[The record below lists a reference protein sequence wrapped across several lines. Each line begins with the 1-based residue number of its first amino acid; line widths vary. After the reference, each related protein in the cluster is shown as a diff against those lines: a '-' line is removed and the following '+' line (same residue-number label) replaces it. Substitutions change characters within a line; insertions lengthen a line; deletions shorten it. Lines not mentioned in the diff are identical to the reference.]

1 MLFKKLFRM
10 LVMGGAVV
18 GAGAGCAARAQSADQ
33 RPAARDGGAQ
43 SADAGTH
50 PDGGAKAQE
59 SGSGVPGW

>member
-33 RPAARDGGAQ
+33 APAARDGGSSQ
-43 SADAGTH
+43 YPDVGTR

-59 SGSGVPGW
+59 